1 MTKIISNPL
10 FTFYFQEQFT
20 RLFCRQYSAVGKTLS
35 ISENPDALSNHMVH
49 VSVQLFSN
57 EQLAFKM
64 VKEENLLFKII
75 FVLSK
80 MVGECLDNYSLEI
93 EGL

>member
-1 MTKIISNPL
+1 
-10 FTFYFQEQFT
+10 
-20 RLFCRQYSAVGKTLS
+20 
-35 ISENPDALSNHMVH
+35 MVH

-57 EQLAFKM
+57 EQLAFRM

-93 EGL
+93 EGSYDFCINEVYNPNRTEPETLHEMHVIPATHLSEEKILN

>member
-1 MTKIISNPL
+1 
-10 FTFYFQEQFT
+10 
-20 RLFCRQYSAVGKTLS
+20 
-35 ISENPDALSNHMVH
+35 MVH

-80 MVGECLDNYSLEI
+80 MVGECLDNYSLEV
-93 EGL
+93 EGVF